1 MARSSKLTK
10 HHDLVGTVPDREVAA
25 KAGVSIATVCHY
37 RQRHNIPS
45 YRSRI
50 VSGGASAA
58 PAAPP
63 PQRATSSTSPA
74 TEQPSDELG
83 GYRATIQLAEGTADL
98 IVVATDIVEAATKA
112 TSKGRVIAV
121 TYLAPAVA

>member
-10 HHDLVGTVPDREVAA
+10 YHDLVGTVPDREIAA

-50 VSGGASAA
+50 VSGGASV
-58 PAAPP
+58 APP
-63 PQRATSSTSPA
+63 ERTASSISPVTSQRSSRL
-74 TEQPSDELG
+74 D
-83 GYRATIQLAEGTADL
+83 GYRATIATAEGTTDL

-112 TSKGRVIAV
+112 TRKGKVIAMA
-121 TYLAPAVA
+121 YLAPAVV